1 MTLEDIVKDEAREF
15 YRYGEWKRYDETA
28 SGLKDA
34 LELQL
39 YKHSDSTAKLIFLYE
54 VLKEI
59 KEEYEEH
66 LVHCKYKD
74 EPMKCD
80 QNKGFLKS
88 IYYVEQVI
96 AELNPKFDFTILRP
110 QVNADLIHE
119 NLKKLSDFPE
129 VASLY
134 QSALDKLNEGKNE
147 RNLLDDLRLSYELL
161 LKSILENN
169 KSLENQDSELGKYLK
184 VIDISSECRNMFQ
197 TLNNYYR
204 NYQNTYVKHN
214 DKVKSK
220 EVDLILNLTSS
231 MINFLINNST

>member
-1 MTLEDIVKDEAREF
+1 MTLEDIVKDEANKF
-15 YRYGEWKRYDETA
+15 YRYGEWKRYNDTPT
-28 SGLKDA
+28 GLKDA

-39 YKHSDSTAKLIFLYE
+39 YNHSDSTAKLIFLYE
-54 VLKEI
+54 VLRQI
-59 KEEYEEH
+59 KEEYEKH
-66 LVHCKYKD
+66 LNHCKYKD
-74 EPMKCD
+74 DPMECD
-80 QNKGFLKS
+80 QNKESLKN

-110 QVNADLIHE
+110 QVNANLIHE
-119 NLKKLSDFPE
+119 NLKNISDFPE

-134 QSALDKLNEGKNE
+134 QSALDKINEGKNE
-147 RNLLDDLRLSYELL
+147 RNLLDDLRLSYELY
-161 LKSILENN
+161 LKNILDNN
-169 KSLENQDSELGKYLK
+169 KSLENQDSELGKHLK
-184 VIDISSECRNMFQ
+184 GIDISSECRNMFQ

-231 MINFLINNST
+231 MISFLINNST